1 MKTVCRI
8 GLDIAKY
15 KFQVHG
21 VDIHGHDV
29 FNRQLNRK
37 DVLAFFANLPVCLIG
52 VEACGGAHYWGRE
65 LEKLGHTVKLIPTRT
80 VKPFVLN
87 NKTDAADARAICE
100 VVGRAA
106 TKFVPI
112 KNTEQQDLG
121 AWHRIRERMV
131 GNRTALVNQARGL
144 LHEMGIVM
152 PQGIKWARNQLPV
165 IIEDLENMLSFSA
178 RDYLSE
184 LYSELVYLDE
194 QIEKMEKRLHA
205 AVKTNGSCTR
215 LMKIPGIGPLTA
227 SAIVAHVGDGKQF
240 KNGRQFSA
248 SLGLTP
254 REYSSGGKQKLLG
267 ITKRG
272 NRYIRKLLISG
283 AHAVCRRWLMEQ
295 ESPNYRKQWLQAV
308 TSRRGKFKGIV
319 AMANKTARIAWA
331 VLARGEEYHTDKV
344 FPAASASS
352 TA

>member
-1 MKTVCRI
+1 MKQVCRI

-21 VDIHGHDV
+21 VDAQGRDL

-37 DVLAFFANLPVCLIG
+37 DVLTFFANLPVCLIG
-52 VEACGGAHYWGRE
+52 IEACGGAHYWGRE
-65 LEKLGHTVKLIPTRT
+65 LEKLDHTVKLIPTLA
-80 VKPFVLN
+80 VKPFVIN

-100 VVGRAA
+100 VVGRSFV
-106 TKFVPI
+106 KFVPI
-112 KNTEQQDLG
+112 KSTDQQDLG
-121 AWHRIRERMV
+121 AWHRIRERLV
-131 GNRTALVNQARGL
+131 GSRTALVNQARGL

-152 PQGIKWARNQLPV
+152 PQGIKWARTQLPV
-165 IIEDLENMLSFSA
+165 IIEDLENLLSFSA

-205 AVKTNGSCTR
+205 AVKANSACTR

-227 SAIVAHVGDGKQF
+227 SAIVAHVGDAKQF

-283 AHAVCRRWLMEQ
+283 AHAVCRRWLNQ
-295 ESPNYRKQWLQAV
+295 EESLNYRKKWLHEV
-308 TSRRGKFKGIV
+308 TTRRGKFKAIV

-331 VLARGEEYHTDKV
+331 VLARGEEYQADNGC
-344 FPAASASS
+344 SAVGSIS
-352 TA
+352 